1 MNYPS
6 PQKLAETFR
15 FNTRLARMQAN
26 GLTHAESLLQLPFR
40 GNCFNWVVGHILTS
54 RDTCLRLLGQPAA
67 LSAEQLAVYD
77 RGSEPLAAGGQ
88 AAPLEELLVKLDDTS
103 QRLSA
108 ALEPL
113 SAEQLARP
121 VQFGRGEQPQGDVI
135 AFMQWH
141 ETYHLGQL
149 EMLRQLAGK
158 DDKVV

>member
-6 PQKLAETFR
+6 PQALAER
-15 FNTRLARMQAN
+15 FHFNARLIHMQAR

-54 RDTCLRLLGQPAA
+54 RDTCLRLLEQPTT
-67 LSAEQLAVYD
+67 LSAGQLAVYD
-77 RGSEPLAAGGQ
+77 RGSEPLTHAEQ
-88 AAPLEELLVKLDDTS
+88 AAPLEDLLAKLDEADCC
-103 QRLSA
+103 LST

-113 SAEQLARP
+113 DEAELARA
-121 VQFGRGEQPQGDVI
+121 VAFGRQPQPLGEVL
-135 AFMQWH
+135 AFLQWH

-149 EMLRQLAGK
+149 ELLRQLAGK